1 MSLYTWVKKYFGP
14 LLRRCFRLT
23 VTGAENLPAD
33 GGLVLCANHT
43 SMLDI
48 LVLALAADRP
58 IRYMAKK
65 ELFSPLLGRLFTAL
79 GAFPVNRGGAD
90 ITAIKT
96 TISLIEKGE
105 MVGMFPQG
113 TRYKYTD
120 PSETKAKH
128 GVGLIAWRA
137 KCPVQPVFINTK
149 VNCVKWFR
157 KTEVIFGK
165 TIPFDE
171 LGLSEGNS
179 REYTAAAE
187 TVFSRIC
194 ELDPKKSLAAAG
206 QNDGEGKSASDA
218 ENDGEGSDAK

>member
-1 MSLYTWVKKYFGP
+1 MSLYNWLKKYLGP
-14 LLRRCFRLT
+14 PVRRCFRLT
-23 VTGAENLPAD
+23 VIGAENLPAE

-65 ELFSPLLGRLFTAL
+65 ELFAPPLGKFFKAL
-79 GAFPVNRGGAD
+79 GAFPVNRGGGD
-90 ITAIKT
+90 LTAIKT
-96 TISLIEKGE
+96 TISLVEGGE

-120 PSETKAKH
+120 PAETKVKH

-137 KCPVQPVFINTK
+137 KCPVQPVFINTQ

-165 TIPFDE
+165 TVSFDE
-171 LGLSEGNS
+171 MGFSDGNS
-179 REYTAAAE
+179 KEYNAAAE
-187 TVFSRIC
+187 MVFRRIC
-194 ELDPKKSLAAAG
+194 ELDPKKSLPAGSAG
-206 QNDGEGKSASDA
+206 QNSGEESDGE
-218 ENDGEGSDAK
+218 

>member
-1 MSLYTWVKKYFGP
+1 MSLYAWAKKCLGP
-14 LLRRCFRLT
+14 IFRLCFRLT
-23 VTGAENLPAD
+23 VIGAENLPAE

-58 IRYMAKK
+58 VRYMAKK
-65 ELFSPLLGRLFTAL
+65 ELFFPPLGGLFTAL
-79 GAFPVNRGGAD
+79 GAFPVDRGGAD
-90 ITAIKT
+90 LTAIKNA
-96 TISLIEKGE
+96 ISIVDRGE

-120 PSETKAKH
+120 PSETKTKH
-128 GVGLIAWRA
+128 GIGLIAWRA

-165 TIPFDE
+165 TIPYDE
-171 LGLSEGNS
+171 LGFSEGNS
-179 REYTAAAE
+179 KEYSTAAE
-187 TVFSRIC
+187 TVFRRIC
-194 ELDPKKSLAAAG
+194 ELDPKKSLP
-206 QNDGEGKSASDA
+206 EGGAKGDA
-218 ENDGEGSDAK
+218 DR